1 MWLGKHLGSKRRT
14 IDVAKPPGQP
24 GAWQF
29 LYVDGQLVGP
39 VKTGET
45 VRVYPD
51 VDLADLSGLHRK
63 RFKTVEDMLAAVK
76 TIMPKAKRFEIRG
89 DQAAVGDLLAL
100 LETKR
105 AALLGSATKG
115 RRAKQAP
122 KAGVKKRQTQQ
133 S

>member
-1 MWLGKHLGSKRRT
+1 MANAPAQSS
-14 IDVAKPPGQP
+14 AF
-24 GAWQF
+24 QF
-29 LYVDGQLVGP
+29 LYVDGNLVGP

-100 LETKR
+100 LDTKR

-122 KAGVKKRQTQQ
+122 KVSVVKRQTQP